1 MISPRHAPAAAG
13 CPEELDTGLMAPF
26 KNTIIFILLPGVQRW
41 KSLRVAS
48 RNGRDTIT
56 TAWLGVSGVAQTGAA
71 RQV

>member
-1 MISPRHAPAAAG
+1 
-13 CPEELDTGLMAPF
+13 MAPF

-48 RNGRDTIT
+48 RNGRETIT